1 MTASTEPAALTPR
14 FDGQLVLVTGV
25 GHAGQVGEAVAREFG
40 RLGAKVAVIDRN
52 ADLAEERAAALR
64 NEGLIAMAD
73 GCDLTDIVATEQL
86 FSRIVG
92 GHGGKLYALANVAGG
107 FAMSGSVAESDPEVL
122 QKMLAINLQS
132 AYSATRAALPYLRAA
147 QGAVVYVAS
156 AAVLPGGSGANM
168 SAYAISKAGVIAL
181 MRAVAEEESANGVRA
196 NAIAPTSIRTS
207 ANMATMGTGVRY
219 VEREAV
225 SAMIAFLCSKAA
237 ANVSGQV
244 IALA

>member
-1 MTASTEPAALTPR
+1 MTTSREAATLTPR
-14 FDGQLVLVTGV
+14 FDGQLVIVTGV

-40 RLGAKVAVIDRN
+40 RLGAKVAVVDRN
-52 ADLAEERAAALR
+52 AALAEARAIALR
-64 NEGLIAMAD
+64 DEGLDVTAD
-73 GCDLTDIVATEQL
+73 GCDLTDFAATEQL
-86 FSRIVG
+86 FSRIAG
-92 GHGGKLYALANVAGG
+92 AHGGKLFALANVAGG
-107 FAMSGSVAESDPEVL
+107 FAMSGSVAESDPAVL

-132 AYSATRAALPYLRAA
+132 AYSATRAALPFLRAA

-156 AAVLPGGSGANM
+156 ATVLPGGSGAKM
-168 SAYAISKAGVIAL
+168 SAYSISKAGVVAL

-207 ANMATMGTGVRY
+207 TNMASMGAGIRY

-225 SAMIAFLCSKAA
+225 GAMIAFLCSKAA

>member
-1 MTASTEPAALTPR
+1 MTTSTEAATLTPR
-14 FDGQLVLVTGV
+14 FDGQLVIVTGV

-40 RLGAKVAVIDRN
+40 RLGAKVAVVDRN
-52 ADLAEERAAALR
+52 AELAEERAIALR
-64 NEGLIAMAD
+64 NEGLDASAG
-73 GCDLTDIVATEQL
+73 GCDLTDIVATEKL

-92 GHGGKLYALANVAGG
+92 AHGGKLYALANVAGG
-107 FAMSGSVAESDPEVL
+107 FAMSGSVAESDPEIL

-156 AAVLPGGSGANM
+156 ATVLPGGSGAKM
-168 SAYAISKAGVIAL
+168 SAYAISKAGVVAL
-181 MRAVAEEESANGVRA
+181 MRAVAEEESASGVRA
-196 NAIAPTSIRTS
+196 NAIAPTAIRTS
-207 ANMATMGTGVRY
+207 TNMASMGTGIRY

-225 SAMIAFLCSKAA
+225 GAMIAFLCSRAA

>member
-1 MTASTEPAALTPR
+1 MTASTEAATLTPR
-14 FDGQLVLVTGV
+14 FDGQLVVVTGV
-25 GHAGQVGEAVAREFG
+25 GRAGQVGEAVAREFG
-40 RLGAKVAVIDRN
+40 RLGAIVAVIDRS
-52 ADLAEERAAALR
+52 AALAEERAAALR
-64 NEGLIAMAD
+64 NEGLDATAG
-73 GCDLTDIVATEQL
+73 GCDLTDIVATERL
-86 FSRIVG
+86 FSRIAG
-92 GHGGKLYALANVAGG
+92 EHGGKLFALANVAGG
-107 FAMSGSVAESDPEVL
+107 FAMSGPVGESDPEVL

-132 AYSATRAALPYLRAA
+132 SYSATRAALPYLRAA

-156 AAVLPGGSGANM
+156 AAVLPAGSGAKM

-207 ANMATMGTGVRY
+207 ANMTSMGTGIRY

-225 SAMIAFLCSKAA
+225 GAMIAFLCSKAA